1 MSNTKELVQE
11 ILSKPQAKLIV
22 GRVQD
27 ELTKEQK
34 KRREFY
40 DTIDDTMKAEF
51 VNGEIIIHS
60 PVVKEHNEATQ
71 NLLMLLKSYV
81 ILYDLGFVGVEK
93 IMVSLTRND
102 YEPDLCFFKKE
113 RAKDFEPKQ
122 KLFPFPDFVVEIL
135 SDSTRRHDRKTKF
148 ADYEEHGIS
157 EYCMIEP
164 EAKTVEQYQLRAG
177 RYEQILKA
185 AEGTIHS
192 WAVSGFSIPIP
203 AIFDEKQSM
212 LALKEILSGNKKG

>member
-1 MSNTKELVQE
+1 MANSKEIVQE

-22 GRVQD
+22 ERVQD

-40 DTIDDTMKAEF
+40 DTIDETMKAEF

-60 PVVKEHNEATQ
+60 PVVKEHNDATR
-71 NLLMLLKSYV
+71 NLLMLLNPYV
-81 ILYDLGFVGVEK
+81 ILHDLGYVGVEK
-93 IMVSLTRND
+93 IMVSLSRND

-113 RAKDFEPKQ
+113 RSKDFEPKQ

-135 SDSTRRHDRKTKF
+135 SDSTQMHDRKTKF
-148 ADYEEHGIS
+148 ADYEEHGVG
-157 EYCMIEP
+157 EYWMVDP
-164 EAKTVEQYQLRAG
+164 ETKMVEQYQLRAG
-177 RYEQILKA
+177 KYEQILKA
-185 AEGTIHS
+185 REGTIRS
-192 WAVSGFSIPIP
+192 STVSGFSIPIP

-212 LALKEILSGNKKG
+212 AALKEMLTGK

>member
-1 MSNTKELVQE
+1 MANSKEIVQE

-22 GRVQD
+22 ERVQD

-40 DTIDDTMKAEF
+40 DTIDETMKAEF

-60 PVVKEHNEATQ
+60 PVVKEHNEVTK
-71 NLLMLLKSYV
+71 NILRLLDNYV
-81 ILYDLGFVGVEK
+81 ALHDLGFVGVEK

-113 RAKDFEPKQ
+113 RSKDFEPKQ

-135 SDSTRRHDRKTKF
+135 SDSTQRHDRKTKF

-157 EYCMIEP
+157 EYWMVEP
-164 EAKTVEQYQLRAG
+164 ATKTVEQYQLKAG
-177 RYEQILKA
+177 RFEQILKA
-185 AEGTIHS
+185 REGTIRS
-192 WAVSGFSIPIP
+192 SAVSGFSIPIP

-212 LALKEILSGNKKG
+212 AALKEMLTGK